1 MKGLKKKRRL
11 LALVMGLLLIFCTV
25 PVFAEN
31 QSNKIPDTVNAEE
44 VSAETVPG
52 ETSGTES
59 NRDGTDEILN
69 TEGGPENGSGNGKTA
84 DTGAVSDAEVTPEKE
99 AATEGITEQ
108 DVPEAENVGA
118 GNPVAVHLS
127 RGAASE
133 AAPEHQKYIK
143 KNAEDDYTL
152 TLNVKGMYNSTTTP
166 RKIDVLLIVDQ
177 SGSMKNNMTT
187 TGGKTSR
194 MDVLKQVVTR
204 TGGLTDSILGNAQ
217 IDAQMAVVTYSGSK
231 GPIFNSDQVY
241 NDAKTVSEG
250 WIWTG
255 NKQTVNDAVNN
266 ITAEGGTN
274 CEAGLRTGAEVLE
287 KSIRTDAEKFVI
299 FLSDGEPTFYYANGT
314 TDKYETMLGDRL
326 YTAGKTLGSG
336 DKLDET
342 AWERAIAQV
351 QQITGLEGFY
361 TIGMTNSSS
370 SEFLTALT
378 NNSNASKK
386 QFYPANDTEELKQV
400 FRSIVGDITEFT
412 CRNVTI
418 TDTLSEY
425 VEIPGGTLN
434 GHYKVTAT
442 TKDGVETDIT
452 GQDTI
457 RVSLSEDKKTVT
469 ATFKDGFVLDKDT
482 TYAVNFDVV
491 PRQEAYDEYANSEGK
506 YPHTGSAGSDAPRNE
521 SSSGKPGF
529 YSNTEAT
536 LTYTFGKTGEGI
548 PQTVAY
554 AEQPVVQVSAM
565 QIPVRKVWKGVGKP
579 AVTVSLYQD
588 AAATPY
594 KTLQLT
600 EGNQWKGTFTY
611 VAKGHTYT
619 VKEEPLEGYESTVSG
634 DTTNGFTVTNSRKP
648 TLTVAK
654 EVTGTMGDKTKKF
667 EITITLKDAKG
678 TPLTG
683 TYAYSQTVN
692 GTTQTGK
699 REVTNGTLTVELGHK
714 DTFTLRQL
722 PVGTTYQVEENR
734 ESAGGYQVQYQN
746 AADGTLQNGDQ
757 TVTVINRLDTVPIT
771 GISGMGSG
779 WTMGILMLSVF
790 AAAALIFGI
799 VVRRKHGRRQ

>member
-127 RGAASE
+127 RGAALE

-143 KNAEDDYTL
+143 KNAEDEYTL
-152 TLNVKGMYNSTTTP
+152 TLNVKGMYDSETTKP
-166 RKIDVLLIVDQ
+166 KIDVLLIVDQ
-177 SGSMKNNMTT
+177 SGSMKYRMDKDKEPSH
-187 TGGKTSR
+187 GEQSR
-194 MDVLKQVVTR
+194 MDVLKQVVTKE
-204 TGGLTDSILGNAQ
+204 GGLTDSIFENAQ
-217 IDAQMAVVTYSGSK
+217 IDAQMAVVTYSGIQD
-231 GPIFNSDQVY
+231 GGAY
-241 NDAKTVSEG
+241 NDAKLLQK
-250 WIWTG
+250 WTDE
-255 NKQTVNDAVNN
+255 QATVNSAVNS
-266 ITAEGGTN
+266 IKADGGTN
-274 CEAGLRTGAEVLE
+274 CEAGLRTGAEALE
-287 KSIRTDAEKFVI
+287 DSRENAKKFVI
-299 FLSDGEPTFYYANGT
+299 FLSDGDAGYYYDKNGYT
-314 TDKYETMLGDRL
+314 T
-326 YTAGKTLGSG
+326 GKGSG
-336 DKLDET
+336 SSDT
-342 AWERAIAQV
+342 AREHAIAQV
-351 QQITGLEGFY
+351 RKITGLEGFY
-361 TIGMTNSSS
+361 TIGMTSSSS
-370 SEFLTALT
+370 SEFLTNLA
-378 NNSNASKK
+378 NSSNASEKG
-386 QFYPANDTEELKQV
+386 FYQANDTEALKEA
-400 FRSIVGDITEFT
+400 FRKIAGKITEFT
-412 CRNVTI
+412 CRNVMI
-418 TDTLSEY
+418 TDKLSEY
-425 VEIPGGTLN
+425 VKIPGGTLTN
-434 GHYKVTAT
+434 HYTVTAT
-442 TKDGVETDIT
+442 KDGEVTDIT

-457 RVSLSEDKKTVT
+457 TVTLSEDGKTVT

-491 PRQEAYDEYANSEGK
+491 PTQKAYDDYANLEGT
-506 YPHTGSAGSDAPRNE
+506 YPDTGSADSDAPGNE

-529 YSNTEAT
+529 YSNESAT
-536 LTYTFGKTGEGI
+536 LTYTFGKTGEGT
-548 PQTVAY
+548 PHTVAY
-554 AEQPVVQVSAM
+554 VEQPVVQVSAM
-565 QIPVRKVWKGVGKP
+565 QIPVTKVWKGVPEGVEKP

-619 VKEEPLEGYESTVSG
+619 VKEEALEGYESAVSG
-634 DTTNGFTVTNSRKP
+634 NTTNGFTVTNSRKP
-648 TLTVAK
+648 SLTVAK

-667 EITITLKDAKG
+667 EITITLKDAKNA
-678 TPLTG
+678 PLTG

-699 REVTNGTLTVELGHK
+699 REVTNGTITVKLGHK

-722 PVGTTYQVEENR
+722 PVGTTYQVVENR
-734 ESAGGYQVQYQN
+734 ESAQGYQVQYQD
-746 AADGTLQNGDQ
+746 AADGTLQNSDQ
-757 TVTVINRLDTVPIT
+757 TVTVINHLGTVPIT

>member
-152 TLNVKGMYNSTTTP
+152 TLNVKGMYDSETTIP
-166 RKIDVLLIVDQ
+166 KIDVLLIVDK
-177 SGSMKNNMTT
+177 SGSMDRNMTT

-194 MDVLKQVVTR
+194 MDVLKQVVTKE
-204 TGGLTDSILGNAQ
+204 GGLTDSILGNAQ
-217 IDAQMAVVTYSGSK
+217 IDAQMAVVTYSGSQD
-231 GPIFNSDQVY
+231 GGTY
-241 NDAKTVSEG
+241 NDAKLLQK
-250 WIWTG
+250 WTDE
-255 NKQTVNDAVNN
+255 QATVNSAVNG
-266 ITAEGGTN
+266 IKADGGTN
-274 CEAGLRTGAEVLE
+274 CEAGLRTGAEALE
-287 KSIRTDAEKFVI
+287 SSRADAKKFVI
-299 FLSDGEPTFYYANGT
+299 FLSDGEPTYYYANGT
-314 TDKYETMLGDRL
+314 TDKYWVPIWGDIL
-326 YTAGKTLGSG
+326 YDAGTTLGPGSG
-336 DKLDET
+336 SSQT
-342 AWERAIAQV
+342 ACDRAIEQV
-351 QQITGLEGFY
+351 KQIKGMEGFY
-361 TIGMTNSSS
+361 TIGMTNDSNPT
-370 SEFLTALT
+370 FLTGLKD
-378 NNSNASKK
+378 ASDAAKTG
-386 QFYPANDTEELKQV
+386 YYGANDTDELEKAFQE
-400 FRSIVGDITEFT
+400 IVGETTEFI

-418 TDTLSEY
+418 TDKLSEY
-425 VEIPGGTLN
+425 VKIPGGTLTN
-434 GHYKVTAT
+434 HYTVTAT
-442 TKDGVETDIT
+442 KDGKVTDIT

-457 RVSLSEDKKTVT
+457 TVTLSEDGKTVT

-491 PRQEAYDEYANSEGK
+491 PTQKAYDDYANSEGK

-619 VKEEPLEGYESTVSG
+619 VKEEALEGYESAVSG
-634 DTTNGFTVTNSRKP
+634 NTTNGFTVTNSRKP
-648 TLTVAK
+648 SLTVAK

-667 EITITLKDAKG
+667 EITITLKDAKNA
-678 TPLTG
+678 PLTG

>member
-31 QSNKIPDTVNAEE
+31 QSNKIPNTVKAEE
-44 VSAETVPG
+44 VSAETAPG

-69 TEGGPENGSGNGKTA
+69 TEEGPEHGSGNGKTA
-84 DTGAVSDAEVTPEKE
+84 DTGAVSEAEVTPEKE
-99 AATEGITEQ
+99 AAAEGITQ
-108 DVPEAENVGA
+108 RDVPEAQNVGA
-118 GNPVAVHLS
+118 GNSVAVHLS
-127 RGAASE
+127 RDAASE

-143 KNAEDDYTL
+143 RNAEDAYTL
-152 TLNVKGMYNSTTTP
+152 TLNVKGMYASETTQP
-166 RKIDVLLIVDQ
+166 MIDVLLIVDK
-177 SGSMKNNMTT
+177 SNSMNQNMNT
-187 TGGKTSR
+187 TGGNMSR
-194 MDVLKQVVTR
+194 MDVLKQVVTGR
-204 TGGLTDSILGNAQ
+204 GGLTDSIFGNTQ
-217 IDAQMAVVTYSGSK
+217 IDARMAVVTYSGSNDF
-231 GPIFNSDQVY
+231 PDQRY
-241 NDAKTVSEG
+241 DDAEIIQG
-250 WIWTG
+250 WT
-255 NKQTVNDAVNN
+255 KQKDTVNNAVKG
-266 ITAEGGTN
+266 IAAKGGTN
-274 CEAGLRTGAEVLE
+274 CEAGLRTGASALE
-287 KSIRTDAEKFVI
+287 GSRENAKKFVI
-299 FLSDGEPTFYYANGT
+299 FLSDGEPTFYYGNYG
-314 TDKYETMLGDRL
+314 
-326 YTAGKTLGSG
+326 YTQGPGSG
-336 DKLDET
+336 FSQKARD
-342 AWERAIAQV
+342 RAIAQV
-351 QQITGLEGFY
+351 RQITGLEGFY
-361 TIGMTNSSS
+361 TIGMTNDSNPT
-370 SEFLTALT
+370 FLTELK
-378 NNSNASKK
+378 NASGATKTG
-386 QFYPANDTEELKQV
+386 YYGANNTGELEKAFQD
-400 FRSIVGDITEFT
+400 IVGDITEFT

-425 VEIPGGTLN
+425 VEIPGGTLT

-442 TKDGVETDIT
+442 TKDGKETDIT
-452 GQDTI
+452 D
-457 RVSLSEDKKTVT
+457 RVSVTLSKDGKTVT
-469 ATFKDGFVLDKDT
+469 AKFPENFALDKDT

-491 PRQEAYDEYANSEGK
+491 PTQKAYDEYANSEGQ
-506 YPHTGSAGSDAPRNE
+506 YPHTGSAGSDAPGNE

-554 AEQPVVQVSAM
+554 VEQPVVQVSAM
-565 QIPVRKVWKGVGKP
+565 EIPVTKVWKGVPEDVEKP

-600 EGNQWKGTFTY
+600 EDNQWKGTFTY

-619 VKEEPLEGYESTVSG
+619 VKEDPLEGYESAVSG
-634 DTTNGFTVTNSRKP
+634 DMTEGFTVTNSRKP
-648 TLTVAK
+648 SLTVAK
-654 EVTGTMGDKTKKF
+654 EVTGDMGDKTKEF
-667 EITITLKDAKG
+667 EITITLRDANG
-678 TPLTG
+678 APLTG

-692 GTTQTGK
+692 GTTQTGQQQ
-699 REVTNGTLTVELGHK
+699 VTNGTITVKLGHK

-722 PVGTTYQVEENR
+722 PVGTTYRVEEND
-734 ESAGGYQVQYQN
+734 ESAQGYQVQYQD

-757 TVTVINRLDTVPIT
+757 TVTVINHRGTVPIT

-790 AAAALIFGI
+790 AAAAGIFGI

>member
-152 TLNVKGMYNSTTTP
+152 TLNVKGMYDSETTIP
-166 RKIDVLLIVDQ
+166 KIDVLLIVDK
-177 SGSMKNNMTT
+177 SGSMDRNMTT

-194 MDVLKQVVTR
+194 MDVLKQVVTKE
-204 TGGLTDSILGNAQ
+204 GGLTDSILGNAQ
-217 IDAQMAVVTYSGSK
+217 IDAQMAVVTYSGSQD
-231 GPIFNSDQVY
+231 GGTY
-241 NDAKTVSEG
+241 NDAKLLQK
-250 WIWTG
+250 WTDE
-255 NKQTVNDAVNN
+255 QATVNSAVNG
-266 ITAEGGTN
+266 IKADGGTN
-274 CEAGLRTGAEVLE
+274 CEAGLRTGAEALE

-314 TDKYETMLGDRL
+314 TDKYETWGGDRL

-336 DKLDET
+336 SELDQT
-342 AWERAIAQV
+342 AWKRAIAQV

-370 SEFLTALT
+370 SEFLTDLT

-386 QFYPANDTEELKQV
+386 QFYPANDTEELKQA

-452 GQDTI
+452 GQDKIT
-457 RVSLSEDKKTVT
+457 VTLSEDGKTVT
-469 ATFKDGFVLDKDT
+469 ATFKDGFALDKDT

-491 PRQEAYDEYANSEGK
+491 PTQKAYDDYSNLEGEY
-506 YPHTGSAGSDAPRNE
+506 PDTGSADSDAPGNE

-529 YSNTEAT
+529 YSNESAT
-536 LTYTFGKTGEGI
+536 LTYTFGKTGEGT

-554 AEQPVVQVSAM
+554 VEQPVVQVSAM
-565 QIPVRKVWKGVGKP
+565 QIPVTKVWKGVPEGVEKP

-619 VKEEPLEGYESTVSG
+619 VKEEDLEGYESAVSG
-634 DTTNGFTVTNSRKP
+634 NTTNGFTVTNSRKP
-648 TLTVAK
+648 SLTVAK

-667 EITITLKDAKG
+667 EITITLKDAKNAL
-678 TPLTG
+678 LTG

-699 REVTNGTLTVELGHK
+699 QEVTNGTITVELGHK
-714 DTFTLRQL
+714 DTFTLHQL
-722 PVGTTYQVEENR
+722 PVGTTYQVEEKP
-734 ESAGGYQVQYQN
+734 ESAQEYEVEYK
-746 AADGTLQNGDQ
+746 ADDNGTLQEGDQ
-757 TVTVINRLDTVPIT
+757 TVTVINHLGTVPIT

>member
-31 QSNKIPDTVNAEE
+31 QSNKIPDTVKAEE

-59 NRDGTDEILN
+59 STDGTDEILN
-69 TEGGPENGSGNGKTA
+69 TEGGSENGSGNGKTA
-84 DTGAVSDAEVTPEKE
+84 DTGAVSDAEVTPEME
-99 AATEGITEQ
+99 AAAEGITQ
-108 DVPEAENVGA
+108 RDVPEAQNVGA

-152 TLNVKGMYNSTTTP
+152 TLNVKGMYASETTKP
-166 RKIDVLLIVDQ
+166 MIDVLLIVDK
-177 SGSMKNNMTT
+177 SGSMNWKMDTNKD
-187 TGGKTSR
+187 GKPSR
-194 MDVLKQVVTR
+194 MDVLKQVVTGM
-204 TGGLTDSILGNAQ
+204 GGLTDSIFENAQ
-217 IDAQMAVVTYSGSK
+217 IDARMAVVTYSGSS
-231 GPIFNSDQVY
+231 GLLDSPH
-241 NDAKTVSEG
+241 NDAETVSKD

-255 NKQTVNDAVNN
+255 DKQTVNNAVNG
-266 ITAEGGTN
+266 ITPNGGTN
-274 CEAGLRTGAEVLE
+274 CEAGLRTGAEVLKDSGE
-287 KSIRTDAEKFVI
+287 NAKKFVI

-314 TDKYETMLGDRL
+314 TDKYSGRFL
-326 YTAGKTLGSG
+326 YEAGKTLGPGS
-336 DKLDET
+336 EFSQT
-342 AWERAIAQV
+342 ARDRAIAQV
-351 QQITGLEGFY
+351 QKIEGLEGFY
-361 TIGMTNSSS
+361 TIGMTNDSNPT
-370 SEFLTALT
+370 FLTELK
-378 NNSNASKK
+378 NASGATKTG
-386 QFYPANDTEELKQV
+386 YYGANNTGELEKAFQD
-400 FRSIVGDITEFT
+400 IVGDITEFT

-425 VEIPGGTLN
+425 VEIPGGTLT

-442 TKDGVETDIT
+442 TKDGKETDIT
-452 GQDTI
+452 D
-457 RVSLSEDKKTVT
+457 RVSVTLSKDGKTVT
-469 ATFKDGFVLDKDT
+469 AKFPENFALDKDT

-491 PRQEAYDEYANSEGK
+491 PTQKAYDEYANSEGQ
-506 YPHTGSAGSDAPRNE
+506 YPHTGSAGSDAPGNE

-554 AEQPVVQVSAM
+554 VEQPVVQVSAM
-565 QIPVRKVWKGVGKP
+565 EIPVTKVWKGVPEDVEKP

-600 EGNQWKGTFTY
+600 EDNQWKGTFTY

-619 VKEEPLEGYESTVSG
+619 VKEDPLEGYESAVSG
-634 DTTNGFTVTNSRKP
+634 DMTEGFTVTNSRKP
-648 TLTVAK
+648 SLTVAK
-654 EVTGTMGDKTKKF
+654 EVTGDMGDKTKEF
-667 EITITLKDAKG
+667 EITITLRDANG
-678 TPLTG
+678 APLTG

-692 GTTQTGK
+692 GTTQTGQQQ
-699 REVTNGTLTVELGHK
+699 VTNGTITVKLGHK

-722 PVGTTYQVEENR
+722 PVGTTYRVEEND
-734 ESAGGYQVQYQN
+734 ESAQGYQVQYQD

-757 TVTVINRLDTVPIT
+757 SVTVINHRGTVPIT

-790 AAAALIFGI
+790 AAAAGIFGI

>member
-152 TLNVKGMYNSTTTP
+152 TLNVKGMYDSETTIP
-166 RKIDVLLIVDQ
+166 KIDVLLIVDK
-177 SGSMKNNMTT
+177 SGSMDRNMTT

-194 MDVLKQVVTR
+194 MDVLKQVVTKE
-204 TGGLTDSILGNAQ
+204 GGLTDSILGNAQ
-217 IDAQMAVVTYSGSK
+217 IDAQMAVVTYSGSQD
-231 GPIFNSDQVY
+231 GGTY
-241 NDAKTVSEG
+241 NDAKLLQK
-250 WIWTG
+250 WTDE
-255 NKQTVNDAVNN
+255 QATVNSAVNG
-266 ITAEGGTN
+266 IRADGGTN
-274 CEAGLRTGAEVLE
+274 CEAGLRTGAEALE
-287 KSIRTDAEKFVI
+287 SSRADAKKFVI
-299 FLSDGEPTFYYANGT
+299 FLSDGEPTYYYANGT
-314 TDKYETMLGDRL
+314 TDKYWVPIWGDIL
-326 YTAGKTLGSG
+326 YDAGTTLGPGSG
-336 DKLDET
+336 SSQT
-342 AWERAIAQV
+342 ACDRAIEQV
-351 QQITGLEGFY
+351 KQIKGMEGFY
-361 TIGMTNSSS
+361 TIGMTNDSNPT
-370 SEFLTALT
+370 FLTGLKD
-378 NNSNASKK
+378 ASDAAKTG
-386 QFYPANDTEELKQV
+386 YYGANDTDELEKAFQE
-400 FRSIVGDITEFT
+400 IVGETTEFI

-418 TDTLSEY
+418 TDKLSEY
-425 VEIPGGTLN
+425 VKIPGGTLTN
-434 GHYKVTAT
+434 HYTVTAT
-442 TKDGVETDIT
+442 KDGKVTDIT

-457 RVSLSEDKKTVT
+457 TVTLSEDGKMVT

-491 PRQEAYDEYANSEGK
+491 PTQKAYDDYSNLEGEY
-506 YPHTGSAGSDAPRNE
+506 PDTGSADSDAPGNE

-529 YSNTEAT
+529 YSNESAT
-536 LTYTFGKTGEGI
+536 LTYTFGKTGEGT

-554 AEQPVVQVSAM
+554 VEQPVVQVSAM
-565 QIPVRKVWKGVGKP
+565 EIPVTKVWKGVPEGVEKP

-619 VKEEPLEGYESTVSG
+619 VKEEDLEGYESAVSG
-634 DTTNGFTVTNSRKP
+634 NTTNGFTVTNSRKP
-648 TLTVAK
+648 SLTVAK

-667 EITITLKDAKG
+667 EITITLKDAKNAL
-678 TPLTG
+678 LTG

-699 REVTNGTLTVELGHK
+699 QEVTNGTITVELGHK
-714 DTFTLRQL
+714 DTFTLHQL
-722 PVGTTYQVEENR
+722 PVGTTYQVEEKP
-734 ESAGGYQVQYQN
+734 ESAQEYEVEYK
-746 AADGTLQNGDQ
+746 ADDNGTLQEGDQ
-757 TVTVINRLDTVPIT
+757 TVTVINHLGTVPIT